1 MEHNMKKTLLLL
13 SILLIIAG
21 PASAAEKFTFTVE
34 NKHQEGPVGKKL
46 TKPFI
51 LILKDRLGRPLANRE
66 IESACINSDKKA
78 EVLSPLVKTDTNG
91 VAQIFFKNGKST
103 KQYEI
108 VSRLITKDKPIKIT
122 TFKSMAYNVRNIILY
137 VLGGLALF
145 LFGMKLLSDG
155 LQTSA
160 GSKMKSILAFL
171 SRNKY
176 MGVLIGFLVT
186 AILQSSS
193 ITTVMLIGFINAGM
207 MSFTQSIGIIMG
219 ANIGTTM
226 TGFIISMK
234 ASQIMFPVLI
244 GGFLLNF
251 LGKTNRIK
259 YIGQVFLGLGLVFL
273 GLSTMSTYVK
283 PLKDSVTVFNFFVQ
297 FSTNPLLAIIAGII
311 VTFIIQSSSATLGL
325 IITLGASGLIGVN
338 GAFGLVLG
346 SNIGTTLT
354 AQLAAIGGNINA
366 KRVALTHS
374 FFNTMGMLVMFVFME
389 TSLIEHFY
397 WLTGKIVGFL
407 KGVNLFNSGPLIVPA
422 VHMGIFIAFMHAI
435 FNIFNTILLL
445 PFARA
450 IEIMVR
456 KVMPG
461 KKDKKYEY
469 LEPHL
474 LVTPA
479 IALSQTVNEL
489 SHMLN
494 TARKLV
500 KTANEGLFTQDK
512 KWNKK
517 FEKREKKVNSMQA
530 DITEYLVQLTQ
541 RPMTAQ
547 EASSIPKLIHAI
559 NDIER
564 IGDLSENI
572 MESALHCRENKVKF
586 SPQGK
591 DDIDAMHKEI
601 EKMID
606 LTLDSLKSFNPEKA
620 QKVLVQEEK
629 VNKMELAMRG
639 SHIKRLKS
647 GTCKVTAG
655 ISFLD
660 IISNMERIGDHLTN
674 VANAVI
680 YSNA

>member
-1 MEHNMKKTLLLL
+1 MERNMKRFLLVTAVLLLL
-13 SILLIIAG
+13 AS
-21 PASAAEKFTFTVE
+21 PALAAEKFTFKLE

-51 LILKDRLGRPLANRE
+51 VILKDTKGNPLAGRE
-66 IESACINSDKKA
+66 IESVCINSDKKA
-78 EVLSPLVKTDTNG
+78 KVLTPLVKTDKNG
-91 VAQIFFKNGKST
+91 MAKIFFKNGKST
-103 KQYEI
+103 KQYKI
-108 VSRLITKDKPIKIT
+108 ISRLITTGKPVKIA
-122 TFKSMAYNVRNIILY
+122 TFKSMAFSVKYIIFY

-155 LQTSA
+155 LQISA
-160 GSKMKSILAFL
+160 GNKMKSILAFL
-171 SRNKY
+171 SKNKY
-176 MGVLIGFLVT
+176 LGVMVGFLVT
-186 AILQSSS
+186 AVLQSSS
-193 ITTVMLIGFINAGM
+193 ITTVMLIGFVNAGM

-234 ASQIMFPVLI
+234 ASQIMFPILI

-259 YIGQVFLGLGLVFL
+259 FIGQVFLGLGLVFL

-283 PLKDSVTVFNFFVQ
+283 PLKDSVTIFNFFVQ
-297 FSTNPLLAIIAGII
+297 FSSNPLLAIMAGMI

-325 IITLGASGLIGVN
+325 IITLGASGLIGVE

-346 SNIGTTLT
+346 SNIGTTIT
-354 AQLAAIGGNINA
+354 AQLASIGGNINA

-374 FFNTMGMLVMFVFME
+374 FFNIIGVLIMFAFIQ
-389 TSLIEHFY
+389 TGLIQHYY

-407 KGVNLFNSGPLIVPA
+407 KGVNLFGSGSLAVPA
-422 VHMGIFIAFMHAI
+422 IHMGIFIAFMHAI
-435 FNIFNTILLL
+435 FNVFNTVVLL

-450 IEIMVR
+450 IEVMV
-456 KVMPG
+456 KKIMPG

-474 LVTPA
+474 LSTPA
-479 IALSQTVNEL
+479 LALSQTVNEL
-489 SHMLN
+489 SHMLG

-500 KTANEGLFTQDK
+500 NTASEGLFTEDK
-512 KWNKK
+512 KWDRK
-517 FEKREKKVNSMQA
+517 FEKRESKVDNMQA
-530 DITEYLVQLTQ
+530 DITEYLVELTK
-541 RPMTAQ
+541 RPMTEQ
-547 EASSIPKLIHAI
+547 EATSIPKLIHAV

-572 MESALHCRENKVKF
+572 MESVVYCRENKVKF
-586 SPQGK
+586 SSQGR
-591 DDIDAMHKEI
+591 DDVKEMHQEI
-601 EKMID
+601 EKMIT
-606 LTLDSLKSFNPEKA
+606 LTLESLESFEPETA

-629 VNKMELAMRG
+629 VNKLEMKMRNA
-639 SHIKRLKS
+639 HIKRLKS
-647 GTCKVTAG
+647 GDCKVTAG
-655 ISFLD
+655 INFLD